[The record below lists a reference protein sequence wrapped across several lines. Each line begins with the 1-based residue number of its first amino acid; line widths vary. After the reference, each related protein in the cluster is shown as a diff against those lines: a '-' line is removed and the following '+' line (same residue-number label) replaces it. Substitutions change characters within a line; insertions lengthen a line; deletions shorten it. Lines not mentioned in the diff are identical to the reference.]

1 MCVCGGGGGGAK
13 GWGKAAR
20 GGGGIFLFADSVID
34 MTGHC
39 FYCQCLHNK
48 GNDLFWSK
56 KLPQEKPE
64 NPAKPERATRQN
76 TKAVKK
82 TAHRKRTT
90 ASSNPAPDDDMDNPD
105 LEVGLDSLGLFFMRL
120 IDDDICQ
127 DDAEASHADV
137 AEVIILS
144 SDSDPLPLPKFCQA
158 NRKVKFSH
166 PLAYLDPKFLMK
178 TQQHEARRTTRHSGQ
193 QITSSGLADTPSR
206 KRRPEVICSPEKQYP
221 LKVSSDALSIRP
233 TRITRLLLARLAVR
247 RPPNCLLSK

>member
-1 MCVCGGGGGGAK
+1 MEK
-13 GWGKAAR
+13 KTAAGETR
-20 GGGGIFLFADSVID
+20 K
-34 MTGHC
+34 TR
-39 FYCQCLHNK
+39 QT
-48 GNDLFWSK
+48 
-56 KLPQEKPE
+56 
-64 NPAKPERATRQN
+64 ERATRQK

-90 ASSNPAPDDDMDNPD
+90 ASSNPAPDDEVDNPD
-105 LEVGLDSLGLFFMRL
+105 FEVELDSLGLFFMRL

-144 SDSDPLPLPKFCQA
+144 SDSETLPSQKIRQA

-193 QITSSGLADTPSR
+193 VVTSAGLPNSPVR
-206 KRRPEVICSPEKQYP
+206 KRRSEVSDLFVDLNPKAGFFRQPLNPSDSDYQVTSHSSSGESSANQLPP
-221 LKVSSDALSIRP
+221 LKTVLG
-233 TRITRLLLARLAVR
+233 
-247 RPPNCLLSK
+247 

>member
-1 MCVCGGGGGGAK
+1 M
-13 GWGKAAR
+13 
-20 GGGGIFLFADSVID
+20 
-34 MTGHC
+34 
-39 FYCQCLHNK
+39 HNQ
-48 GNDLFWSK
+48 GDDPFWSK

-64 NPAKPERATRQN
+64 KPESATRQK

-90 ASSNPAPDDDMDNPD
+90 ASSNPAPDDDVDNPD
-105 LEVGLDSLGLFFMRL
+105 FEVELDSLGLFFMRL

-144 SDSDPLPLPKFCQA
+144 SDSELLPSLKIRQA
-158 NRKVKFSH
+158 KRKVKFSH

-193 QITSSGLADTPSR
+193 VVTSAGLPNSPVQKRRSEVSNLLVSACPKAGCFHQPLNPSDSDYQVTSHSSSGESSATQLP
-206 KRRPEVICSPEKQYP
+206 P
-221 LKVSSDALSIRP
+221 LKTVLG
-233 TRITRLLLARLAVR
+233 
-247 RPPNCLLSK
+247 